1 MTKKWPFKNFFYFVI
16 IKCRTCHG
24 IQTRSTIIS
33 NPSRKIFWKLSSF
46 DDKRWTR
53 IFHLSKF
60 LLFQLGER
68 KMKRFCTKKLVLFEE
83 ALRDTCWE
91 RKRSPWIRPSALNPK
106 IQVARNCVSTQLP
119 SWRKATK
126 RRDVTWRKWATKE
139 KKKKKVIRGEKC
151 PRRKIGV
158 KNVAKGKINAWSRK
172 RNIAI
177 EEEIDLFRVFSLLWL
192 ENIVDLGK
200 RRKREKKENFSL
212 TGQKR
217 PWNVDIVT
225 KIDRFP
231 EILFRELDAD
241 GEILV
246 HLCALNIKR

>member
-119 SWRKATK
+119 SWMQRKATK
-126 RRDVTWRKWATKE
+126 RRDITWRKWATKE
-139 KKKKKVIRGEKC
+139 KKKKKVIREEKC

-177 EEEIDLFRVFSLLWL
+177 EEEIDLFRVCSDWRTLLTLAREEKGKKGKLLAHWPKAPL
-192 ENIVDLGK
+192 K
-200 RRKREKKENFSL
+200 RRYCNKDRSFSWDSFSR
-212 TGQKR
+212 TGCR
-217 PWNVDIVT
+217 WRN
-225 KIDRFP
+225 
-231 EILFRELDAD
+231 L
-241 GEILV
+241 GSSM
-246 HLCALNIKR
+246 CS

>member
-33 NPSRKIFWKLSSF
+33 NPSRKMKIIFIRWQTLDKNFSF
-46 DDKRWTR
+46 KQIPSLPTRRTKDETLLHEEVGPLRGSVKR
-53 IFHLSKF
+53 HL
-60 LLFQLGER
+60 LGE
-68 KMKRFCTKKLVLFEE
+68 EE
-83 ALRDTCWE
+83 ESMD
-91 RKRSPWIRPSALNPK
+91 RPSALNPK

-119 SWRKATK
+119 SWMRRKATK

-177 EEEIDLFRVFSLLWL
+177 EEEIDLFRVCSDWRTLLTLAREEKGEKRKTSRSLAKSAL
-192 ENIVDLGK
+192 ET
-200 RRKREKKENFSL
+200 S
-212 TGQKR
+212 
-217 PWNVDIVT
+217 
-225 KIDRFP
+225 
-231 EILFRELDAD
+231 IL
-241 GEILV
+241 
-246 HLCALNIKR
+246 